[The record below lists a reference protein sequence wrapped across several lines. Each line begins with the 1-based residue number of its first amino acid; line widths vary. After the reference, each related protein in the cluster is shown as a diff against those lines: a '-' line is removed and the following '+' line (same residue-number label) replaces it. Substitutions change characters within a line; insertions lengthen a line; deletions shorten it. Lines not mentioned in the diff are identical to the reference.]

1 VARFP
6 ARFQLVAAANPCP
19 CGQHG
24 SRDGDC
30 VCTPI
35 QRRRYH
41 AKLSGPLVD
50 RIDIQ
55 LQVARISS
63 AQFRL
68 AETAEVVTTA
78 SARAR
83 VEEARARSAA
93 RLADTPWRLNAEVS
107 GTWLRS
113 PARRLPL
120 AATRPADR
128 ALESGALTMRGYDR
142 VLKVAWTLA
151 DLDGV
156 DVPGHGH
163 VARALGLRRS
173 L

>member
-1 VARFP
+1 MGEPVRI
-6 ARFQLVAAANPCP
+6 RVAAERPYDVVV
-19 CGQHG
+19 GRG
-24 SRDGDC
+24 LLGDL
-30 VCTPI
+30 VETLKGTARAAIVHTPT
-35 QRRRYH
+35 
-41 AKLSGPLVD
+41 
-50 RIDIQ
+50 
-55 LQVARISS
+55 
-63 AQFRL
+63 L

-78 SARAR
+78 AARAR
-83 VEEARARSAA
+83 VEEARRRSAA

-113 PARRLPL
+113 PGRRLPL
-120 AATRPADR
+120 SSTRPIDR